1 MQERDTVV
9 FYGLSV
15 IGHSSVCSEKDL
27 QKNANR
33 DRTTERRGGGGGG
46 AEGAV
51 RVEEEGPP
59 LAGH

>member
-33 DRTTERRGGGGGG
+33 DRTTERRGGGGGQRG
-46 AEGAV
+46 QSELKRRG
-51 RVEEEGPP
+51 
-59 LAGH
+59 LH